1 MEKNEL
7 PYWMA
12 LAHLAGVHTA
22 DKMKI
27 LVQCHTRGEQL
38 SDFFKASDEIKTV
51 QYSLDSKL
59 IENINSCIANIPN
72 YAFMAENLQ
81 EQGFEMTA
89 IWDREY
95 PDQLK
100 ANLKYNAPILFYSRG
115 DRALFNK
122 PATAIVGS
130 RKSGQVSLDF
140 TRKVAQREVAHGKV
154 IVSGYAKGVD
164 RQALESALQAE
175 GQSIAV
181 LPQGI
186 MTFSSGYKALYKYLV
201 QGKLLIV
208 SYFQPKAGWDVGL
221 AMARN
226 EIIYGMAQDI
236 FVAESDNKGGTW
248 SGVQSGLQRQRK
260 NAQDISIFVRMPDQT
275 EKNANMELIA
285 CGAVP
290 VDCEGNVVENK
301 KPLETEDIKRKMIEL
316 LTGRELKAQ
325 DIAIKL
331 QLDWSK
337 EKLKNFLENMESEG
351 VCKYRRG
358 RSNVYAIKVVE
369 PRLF

>member
-1 MEKNEL
+1 
-7 PYWMA
+7 
-12 LAHLAGVHTA
+12 
-22 DKMKI
+22 
-27 LVQCHTRGEQL
+27 
-38 SDFFKASDEIKTV
+38 
-51 QYSLDSKL
+51 
-59 IENINSCIANIPN
+59 
-72 YAFMAENLQ
+72 
-81 EQGFEMTA
+81 
-89 IWDREY
+89 
-95 PDQLK
+95 
-100 ANLKYNAPILFYSRG
+100 
-115 DRALFNK
+115 
-122 PATAIVGS
+122 
-130 RKSGQVSLDF
+130 
-140 TRKVAQREVAHGKV
+140 
-154 IVSGYAKGVD
+154 
-164 RQALESALQAE
+164 
-175 GQSIAV
+175 
-181 LPQGI
+181 

-248 SGVQSGLQRQRK
+248 SGVQAGLQRQRK
-260 NAQDISIFVRMPDQT
+260 NAKDISIFVRMPDQT

-301 KPLETEDIKRKMIEL
+301 KTLETEDIKRKMIEL

-325 DIAIKL
+325 DIATKL

-337 EKLKNFLENMESEG
+337 EKLKSFLENMESEG